1 MWYLKFRSSGK
12 LARFYSSPTHHWM
25 LFFFSAQ
32 VASGLQGHTTTWW
45 SWEQN
50 FQVDFLLNVC
60 KSHQIISSTTMLIHI
75 KIKMISR
82 INQILVEIFLPN
94 SHKYNAYSAL
104 HITTTN
110 IILTI
115 ITMALLIFQ
124 VRSNRPR
131 FRIGSNA
138 VSHVAQSKSYVPLHI

>member
-1 MWYLKFRSSGK
+1 
-12 LARFYSSPTHHWM
+12 
-25 LFFFSAQ
+25 
-32 VASGLQGHTTTWW
+32 
-45 SWEQN
+45 
-50 FQVDFLLNVC
+50 
-60 KSHQIISSTTMLIHI
+60 MLIHI

-104 HITTTN
+104 YITTMN

-115 ITMALLIFQ
+115 ITLALLIFQ